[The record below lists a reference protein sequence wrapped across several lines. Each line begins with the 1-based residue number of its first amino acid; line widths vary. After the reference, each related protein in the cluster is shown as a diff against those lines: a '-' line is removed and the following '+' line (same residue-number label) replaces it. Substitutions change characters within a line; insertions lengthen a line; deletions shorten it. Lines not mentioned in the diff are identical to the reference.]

1 MADVVFS
8 SSRFR
13 LHGCTVEKKLNKT
26 SLKDFGGI
34 VLAYSLNQ
42 YSRVPNR
49 PEGLF
54 ISKNLVFA
62 VTISFMKSLE
72 V

>member
-34 VLAYSLNQ
+34 VLTYSLNQ
-42 YSRVPNR
+42 DSRVPNR
-49 PEGLF
+49 PQGGKKLHSWK
-54 ISKNLVFA
+54 IAA
-62 VTISFMKSLE
+62 VLGKL
-72 V
+72 